1 MSEQADLYVIK
12 NKNNDNFSRCED
24 PTGLAQPLGHK
35 VSIGATAGCYII
47 TVKNGKK
54 PRDISQYKYSVKKL
68 KDLLT
73 KDTIK
78 NYEIVFFKKV
88 SYGSI
93 YELKQIKRYYIDEL
107 KAIN

>member
-1 MSEQADLYVIK
+1 MSEQSDLYVIK
-12 NKNNDNFSRCED
+12 NKNNDNL
-24 PTGLAQPLGHK
+24 T
-35 VSIGATAGCYII
+35 GCYILTI
-47 TVKNGKK
+47 KNGKK
-54 PRDISQYKYSVKKL
+54 PRVLSQYKYSVKKL

-73 KDTIK
+73 RDTIN

-88 SYGSI
+88 SYGSV

>member
-1 MSEQADLYVIK
+1 MLKIKYEYIITELSMSEQSDLYVIK
-12 NKNNDNFSRCED
+12 NKNNDN
-24 PTGLAQPLGHK
+24 L
-35 VSIGATAGCYII
+35 IGSYILTI
-47 TVKNGKK
+47 KNGKQ
-54 PRDISQYKYSVKKL
+54 PRGISQYKYSIKKL

-73 KDTIK
+73 RDTIN

-93 YELKQIKRYYIDEL
+93 YELKQIKKYYIDEL

>member
-1 MSEQADLYVIK
+1 MSEQSDLYVIK
-12 NKNNDNFSRCED
+12 NKNNDNSAEM
-24 PTGLAQPLGHK
+24 
-35 VSIGATAGCYII
+35 GCYII
-47 TVKNGKK
+47 TVKNGKQ
-54 PRDISQYKYSVKKL
+54 PRGISQYKYSVKVL

-73 KDTIK
+73 RDTIN

-93 YELKQIKRYYIDEL
+93 YELKQIKKYYIDEL

>member
-12 NKNNDNFSRCED
+12 NKNNDNLM
-24 PTGLAQPLGHK
+24 GGH
-35 VSIGATAGCYII
+35 ILII
-47 TVKNGKK
+47 KNGKK
-54 PRDISQYKYSVKKL
+54 PANLSQYTYSVKKL

-73 KDTIK
+73 KDTIN

-88 SYGSI
+88 SYGSC
-93 YELKQIKRYYIDEL
+93 YQLKQIKSYYIDEL